1 MKGINILQEP
11 NIMYYKENSC
21 LALKNILLDPGVEEI
36 LNFLYL
42 TLRRELILIGSLL
55 N

>member
-11 NIMYYKENSC
+11 NIMYYKENS